1 MKTKLLNLISLF
13 AMLTSCNAQ
22 DDIRQMSAS
31 EFRDALKSD
40 AAAAL
45 LDVRSAKEY
54 SDGHLPSAMN
64 IDVLEEE
71 AFVNKAKS
79 LDKSKTW
86 YIYCRSG
93 RRSMRAARL
102 MKDLGYSVVNM
113 EGGIT
118 AWEKAQLPV
127 TKAAD
132 CPPDGNKTVA
142 GDCEKASDTFTT
154 RNGKTVVIS
163 HIKHGS
169 LRITACGKEIEIDP
183 VTALPPR
190 TDYSKLPKADYILIT
205 HTHHDHCDKAAV
217 AALQKPGTMV
227 IGNAEAV
234 KQIGAGTALRNG
246 ERLQLSSDISVE
258 AVAAYNTS
266 ADKLAFH
273 PKGRDNGYVLN
284 IDGMRIYIAGDTEP
298 VSEMEALGTLDI
310 AFLPCNLPY
319 TMSLAQ
325 CAEAAK
331 TVKPA
336 VLFPYHYGETDV
348 EKLAGML
355 QGSGIDV
362 RIRPYK

>member
-45 LDVRSAKEY
+45 LDARSAKEY

-79 LDKSKTW
+79 LDKAKTW

-132 CPPDGNKTVA
+132 CPSDGNKTVA

>member
-79 LDKSKTW
+79 LEKSKTW

-154 RNGKTVVIS
+154 RNG
-163 HIKHGS
+163 
-169 LRITACGKEIEIDP
+169 
-183 VTALPPR
+183 
-190 TDYSKLPKADYILIT
+190 
-205 HTHHDHCDKAAV
+205 
-217 AALQKPGTMV
+217 
-227 IGNAEAV
+227 
-234 KQIGAGTALRNG
+234 

-298 VSEMEALGTLDI
+298 VSDMEALGTLDI